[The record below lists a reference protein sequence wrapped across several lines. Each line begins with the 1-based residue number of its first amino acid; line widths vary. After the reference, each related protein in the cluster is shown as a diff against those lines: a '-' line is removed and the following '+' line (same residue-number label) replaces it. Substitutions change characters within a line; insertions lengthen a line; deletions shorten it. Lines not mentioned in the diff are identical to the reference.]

1 MPTASTTATDIA
13 DISSAWVTAFFDY
26 STALFTNTTFVG
38 VMVALVVLYFGI
50 NLVRR
55 KVGV

>member
-1 MPTASTTATDIA
+1 MPTATSTAA
-13 DISSAWVTAFFDY
+13 DISSIASSWITAFFDY
-26 STALFTNTTFVG
+26 AVTLFTDATFVG
-38 VMVALVVLYFGI
+38 VIIAIMVLYFGI